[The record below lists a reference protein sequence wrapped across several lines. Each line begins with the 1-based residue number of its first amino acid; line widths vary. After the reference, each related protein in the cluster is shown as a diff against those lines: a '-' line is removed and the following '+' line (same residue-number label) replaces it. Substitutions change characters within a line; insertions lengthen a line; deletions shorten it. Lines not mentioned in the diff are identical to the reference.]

1 MRFSQGFINIWPLE
15 FLGFGSL
22 WVPFGPWIDV
32 FSCVY
37 WHFPSWHEV
46 FSWVYQHLTL
56 RIPWLWIPWVPFGP
70 LWGHCGSPWPPL
82 GTILDDF
89 CIVLGPSDHK
99 SSPEGDEF
107 KMLGLFLLV
116 FGDILWVWTMVRQ
129 MFHSGS
135 EKYFYGY
142 VCDYFSDYVYVWLF
156 RCLVV
161 RWLYIYIYILIYVRS
176 YVTIV
181 VDRFQGWNMMVHMT
195 AALS

>member
-1 MRFSQGFINIWPLE
+1 MFSRVFIDVFLPDMRFPHVFIDIWPLE

-89 CIVLGPSDHK
+89 CIVFL
-99 SSPEGDEF
+99 EIFCEF
-107 KMLGLFLLV
+107 GQWFDRCFTLV
-116 FGDILWVWTMVRQ
+116 LKNISMVMSVIISVIMYTCDDFGD
-129 MFHSGS
+129 
-135 EKYFYGY
+135 
-142 VCDYFSDYVYVWLF
+142 
-156 RCLVV
+156 
-161 RWLYIYIYILIYVRS
+161 
-176 YVTIV
+176 
-181 VDRFQGWNMMVHMT
+181 
-195 AALS
+195 